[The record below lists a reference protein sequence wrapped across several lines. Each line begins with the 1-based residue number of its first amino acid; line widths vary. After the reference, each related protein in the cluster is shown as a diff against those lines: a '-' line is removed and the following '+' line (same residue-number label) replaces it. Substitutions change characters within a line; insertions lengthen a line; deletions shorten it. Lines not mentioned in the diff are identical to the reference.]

1 MRETPSPN
9 AVEYSLAMDDD
20 EAISRALDGDLGA
33 YEVLVARYSALAHRT
48 AAMLGAGDEA
58 EDVVQEAFVKAFRHL
73 ASFRRDAPF
82 RPWLLRIVANET
94 RNLHRS
100 AGRRAAREARA
111 WDQVAPLLAAHPGA
125 AAGSSGRDDTA
136 EALERSERR
145 AELVAALGRLA
156 TPYREVVTCR
166 YLLELD
172 EDETAAVLGR
182 PRGTVKS
189 RLHRALRA
197 LEADLRAAPG
207 DDDRDRQEV
216 AHDG

>member
-1 MRETPSPN
+1 VRRHAPA
-9 AVEYSLAMDDD
+9 AV
-20 EAISRALDGDLGA
+20 
-33 YEVLVARYSALAHRT
+33 RT
-48 AAMLGAGDEA
+48 ATFLGAGADA
-58 EDVVQEAFVKAFRHL
+58 EDVVQEAFVKAYRAL
-73 ASFRRDAPF
+73 DRYREGSAF

-111 WDQVAPLLAAHPGA
+111 WDQVAPLLAAHPGGA